1 MIQSL
6 KEQYKKIWDNTP
18 ETIPVMQEF
27 YGAGLQQSKELK
39 MDSYTDEAI
48 LLIKKFSDKNPENA
62 PKWGSALKKIINE
75 CGTDILELGSMKLL
89 LDKGFCEV
97 TSDFMVKAREYD
109 KDFKMDDMFQSLR
122 NVWIANCIQ
131 LLMERKVEL
140 TPSIFAYS
148 MLYPYTDNYL
158 DALMVS
164 DTSKERLNTRFRSR
178 LAGEPA
184 EAASSLESS
193 IFGLVGMVEEE
204 FDRKTAPMVY
214 ESLLGIQTA
223 QEKSLLQSTRKSGGI
238 RDVVDISIEKGGCSV
253 LADGC
258 LIKGRLTPEEA
269 SFVFGFGVMLQF
281 IDDLQDASDDR
292 NRGHITIF
300 SGKHDEPSIEKYT
313 NKLIN
318 FTISVLG
325 GDNCFNSPIAME
337 TKKLIRA
344 SILFLLYGAVACNDG
359 IYSRDYLKMLEEHSP
374 LSFGYLRRFYKKLG
388 REYGKLKLKM
398 AVNHLEIPMARA
410 FASGSI

>member
-1 MIQSL
+1 MIQVL

-18 ETIPVMQEF
+18 DTFPVMWGSFSAE
-27 YGAGLQQSKELK
+27 LKRSKEVK
-39 MDSYTDEAI
+39 TDSYTDEAI
-48 LLIKKFSDKNPENA
+48 LLIRKFSDKNPENA
-62 PKWGSALKKIINE
+62 VKWGSSLKKIINE
-75 CGTDILELGSMKLL
+75 CGTDVLELGSMKLL

-97 TSDFMVKAREYD
+97 TSDFMTKAREYD
-109 KDFKMDDMFQSLR
+109 KDFKMDDIFQSLR

-131 LLMERKVEL
+131 LLMGRKVEL

-148 MLYPYTDNYL
+148 MLYPYSDNYL
-158 DALMVS
+158 DASSVS
-164 DTSKERLNTRFRSR
+164 DTNKERFNDRFRSR
-178 LAGEPA
+178 LAGEQVNA
-184 EAASSLESS
+184 GSSLESG

-204 FDRKTAPMVY
+204 FDRKTTPMVY
-214 ESLLGIQTA
+214 ESLLGIQA
-223 QEKSLLQSTRKSGGI
+223 GQEKSLWQSAGKSG
-238 RDVVDISIEKGGCSV
+238 RSADVVDISIEKGGCSV

-258 LIKGRLTPEEA
+258 LIKGQLTPEEA

-300 SGKHDEPSIEKYT
+300 SGKYDESSVEKCT
-313 NKLIN
+313 NRLIN
-318 FTISVLG
+318 FTVNVLG
-325 GDNCFNSPIAME
+325 EDTCFTSPVAME
-337 TKKLIRA
+337 TKQLIGA
-344 SILFLLYGAVACNDG
+344 SILFLLYGAVACNSG
-359 IYSRDYLKMLEEHSP
+359 MYSRDYLRMLEEHST

-398 AVNHLEIPMARA
+398 AVNHQEIPMSRA

>member
-1 MIQSL
+1 MIQAL
-6 KEQYKKIWDNTP
+6 KEQYKKIWDDTP
-18 ETIPVMQEF
+18 DTFPVLRDS
-27 YGAGLQQSKELK
+27 YGTALQKSKEAK
-39 MDSYTDEAI
+39 MDSHTDEAI
-48 LLIKKFSDKNPENA
+48 LLIRKFSDKSSENA
-62 PKWGSALKKIINE
+62 VKWGSSLKKIINE
-75 CGTDILELGSMKLL
+75 CGTEVLELGSMKLL

-97 TSDFMVKAREYD
+97 TSDFVTKARVYD
-109 KDFKMDDMFQSLR
+109 KDFKMDDIFQSLR

-131 LLMERKVEL
+131 LLMGRKVEL

-158 DALMVS
+158 DALMIP
-164 DTSKERLNTRFRSR
+164 DTSKEKFNTRFRGR

-184 EAASSLESS
+184 EASSSLESS

-204 FDRKTAPMVY
+204 FGRKTTPMVY

-223 QEKSLLQSTRKSGGI
+223 QEKSLLQSARKSGGSA
-238 RDVVDISIEKGGCSV
+238 DVVDISIEKGGCSV

-292 NRGHITIF
+292 NRGHITVF
-300 SGKHDEPSIEKYT
+300 SGKQDESSVEKCT
-313 NKLIN
+313 NRLIN
-318 FTISVLG
+318 FTVNVLG
-325 GDNCFNSPIAME
+325 EDSCFNTPVAME
-337 TKKLIRA
+337 TKQLIKS
-344 SILFLLYGAVACNDG
+344 SILFLLYGAVACNSRM
-359 IYSRDYLKMLEEHSP
+359 YSRDYLKMLGEHSP
-374 LSFGYLRRFYKKLG
+374 LSFGYLRRFYKKMG
-388 REYGKLKLKM
+388 REYNKLKLKM
-398 AVNHLEIPMARA
+398 AVNHLEVPMARA

>member
-1 MIQSL
+1 
-6 KEQYKKIWDNTP
+6 
-18 ETIPVMQEF
+18 
-27 YGAGLQQSKELK
+27 

-48 LLIKKFSDKNPENA
+48 LLIKKFSDKKPENA

-75 CGTDILELGSMKLL
+75 CGTDVLELGSMKLL

-97 TSDFMVKAREYD
+97 TSDFMTKSREYD

-131 LLMERKVEL
+131 MLMERKVEL

-148 MLYPYTDNYL
+148 MLYPYTDNFL

-164 DTSKERLNTRFRSR
+164 DASKERLNARFRSR
-178 LAGEPA
+178 LAGETA
-184 EAASSLESS
+184 EAGSSLESS

-204 FDRKTAPMVY
+204 FDRKSTPMVY

-223 QEKSLLQSTRKSGGI
+223 QEKSLLQSTRKSGNST
-238 RDVVDISIEKGGCSV
+238 DVVDISIEKGGCSV

-300 SGKHDEPSIEKYT
+300 SGKHDESSIEKCT

-318 FTISVLG
+318 FTVNVLG
-325 GDNCFNSPIAME
+325 EDSCFNSPVAKE
-337 TKKLIRA
+337 TKRLIRS
-344 SILFLLYGAVACNDG
+344 SILFLLYGAVACNSVM
-359 IYSRDYLKMLEEHSP
+359 YSRDYLRMLEEHSP
-374 LSFGYLRRFYKKLG
+374 LSFGYLRRFYKKIG

-398 AVNHLEIPMARA
+398 AVNRLEIPMARA